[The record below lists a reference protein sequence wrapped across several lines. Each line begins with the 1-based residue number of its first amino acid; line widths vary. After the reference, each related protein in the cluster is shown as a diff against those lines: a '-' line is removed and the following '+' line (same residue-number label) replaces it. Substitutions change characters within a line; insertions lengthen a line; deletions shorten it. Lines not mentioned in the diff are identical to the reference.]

1 MKTILT
7 KIALIILGIFLIS
20 TMVLDGYA
28 AILFIKLGDA
38 KSLFGTLD
46 VVTEYNII
54 EKLYLG
60 AYLMWANVV
69 LLGAG
74 VGMIINT
81 FLRKK

>member
-1 MKTILT
+1 MKTTLT
-7 KIALIILGIFLIS
+7 KIALGILGILLIS

-38 KSLFGTLD
+38 TSLFD
-46 VVTEYNII
+46 KFSVVSQYNIF

-60 AYLMWANVV
+60 AYLMWANAV